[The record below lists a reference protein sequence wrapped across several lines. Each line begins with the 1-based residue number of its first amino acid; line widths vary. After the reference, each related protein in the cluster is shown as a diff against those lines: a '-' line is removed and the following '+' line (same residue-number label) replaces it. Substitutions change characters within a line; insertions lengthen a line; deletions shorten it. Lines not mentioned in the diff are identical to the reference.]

1 MLYDS
6 SGTLI
11 HDVIEPE
18 PMGVVLKNNGAYF
31 IGTVIDLEKRPYRA
45 LFVTEAQGM
54 CLRQQSVLLPEN

>member
-1 MLYDS
+1 MILPVR
-6 SGTLI
+6 LI

-31 IGTVIDLEKRPYRA
+31 IGTVIDLEKKTVQSLVCDRS
-45 LFVTEAQGM
+45 TGI

>member
-31 IGTVIDLEKRPYRA
+31 IGTVIDLEANRA

-54 CLRQQSVLLPEN
+54 CLRQQSVLLPGN